1 MNLQW
6 LRTGCLVLLLSN
18 DFLKG
23 KILMHSQKTDLD
35 LFTIKQLNEVST
47 GEYMCCRSNNATASV
62 TAEQKNTD
70 PLNATQSRTSLH
82 LSLLNLSYRLVVQVK
97 YIMGVQ
103 DDAVWTHSLSWG
115 FKRRVMVDWKV
126 RKRMS
131 NSMGITDV
139 WRRFYTL
146 ILNLKTLHCFTISS
160 TVQTQRGDW
169 TEPFNR
175 AFERIPDLNLGFE
188 AFKVV

>member
-6 LRTGCLVLLLSN
+6 IRTGCLVLLLSN

-35 LFTIKQLNEVST
+35 LFTIKQLDEVST
-47 GEYMCCRSNNATASV
+47 GEDMCCRSNNATASV
-62 TAEQKNTD
+62 TADQKNTY
-70 PLNATQSRTSLH
+70 PTLNATQSRTSLH

-97 YIMGVQ
+97 CIMGVQ
-103 DDAVWTHSLSWG
+103 DDAVWTHSLSSG
-115 FKRRVMVDWKV
+115 FKWRVMVDWKV

-139 WRRFYTL
+139 WRRF
-146 ILNLKTLHCFTISS
+146 IHSSS
-160 TVQTQRGDW
+160 T
-169 TEPFNR
+169 
-175 AFERIPDLNLGFE
+175 
-188 AFKVV
+188 